1 MKIHIKKILFKTLK
15 ITGITLGSLLL
26 IMFLLP
32 VLFPKTIT
40 QKIKQLMNQSI
51 NGQVNFSGTSLSFFK
66 RFPELTLTLEDFSL
80 KGTAPFAQDTL
91 VAAKDISFAVDLTSL
106 LRSKINISKVYLN
119 NAFVNIEVDST
130 GHANYNVYKSQP
142 VNPQAKTDTSTASLG
157 IEEIIIEK
165 SHLVYDDASI
175 PMQIEANDF
184 DYKGRGDFTKN
195 VFDLQSHT
203 EIGSVDFTY
212 NKQNYVVKK
221 HVSADL
227 VTSINTKSLAFEF
240 RKNNLLINQL
250 PVQFTG
256 RFGFLKDGY
265 DMDFQFTSHQSDL
278 SDIFTALPPA
288 YTKWVKNTEVNGTGV
303 IQVGLTGQY
312 IASKNKM
319 PDFTLSM
326 QARNGYISNNK
337 TPSPVRDLYLDMHL
351 RVANF
356 NPDSLSLHIDSLHFR
371 IDKDYF
377 NSKFS
382 VDGIKSPKIFARVN
396 TEVDLEKWNR
406 AFGIKSVDLK
416 GRYSLHLLAQG
427 QYATAIQKRG
437 LRNLDTV
444 ITSIP
449 KFTLKSSFRDG
460 YIKYSNVPEA
470 IKDIHFD
477 LDASSPDNNVKN
489 FTLSLVNLNVIALDN
504 YLKGYFK
511 MSNTSGLNMDG
522 ALQARFNLADLK
534 KIYPV
539 QGTELKGKLSFD
551 LQTKGKYVPKSK
563 LYPVVKAEIN
573 LQNGYVK
580 TKYYPD
586 PIQNLQVSA
595 NITDNSG
602 SLKGLHVNIKPVSLT
617 FEGQPFLLK
626 ADLKNFSDLQYNIK
640 SQGTLDIGKIYKVF
654 AIKGYGV
661 TGLVTTNFTLKGKQS
676 DATAGRYDQLFNTG
690 SMKVK
695 DMSVT
700 SDLFPK
706 PFVIK
711 TGEFS
716 FNQDKMKFDAFTA
729 NYGNSVIVLDGA
741 LSNVIDYAMKPNAL
755 LTGTFNLKSN
765 SIIADDFMAFADGP
779 APSAA
784 PAAAQPAKAAA
795 APSGVVIIPNNLN
808 LTFTADVKQVKY
820 QGLNINDIKGQMTIN
835 NGQITLKQAGFT
847 LVDAPVVMDATYGSL
862 NPQRAYFDYHLSA
875 KEFDIQKA
883 YNQIKLFRDMATS
896 AKSAQGIVSLDYQ
909 LSGKLDKNMH
919 PVYPSLKGGGTLSIK
934 KVKIKGFKLFGS
946 VAKETGKDSLGKAND
961 VSKVDIK
968 TTIANNIITI
978 ARTKMRIAG
987 FRPKFE
993 GQVSFNGDLN
1003 LKFRLG
1009 LPPLG
1014 IFGIPMTITGT
1025 QTNPKIHLGRGK
1037 KEDELKEEADTT
1049 AQ

>member
-1 MKIHIKKILFKTLK
+1 MKFNIKKILFKTLK
-15 ITGITLGSLLL
+15 ITGITIGSILL

-40 QKIKQLMNQSI
+40 QKIKQLMNQNI

-80 KGTAPFAQDTL
+80 KGTAPFEQDTL
-91 VAAKDISFAVDLTSL
+91 VAAKDISFAVDITSL
-106 LRSKINISKVYLN
+106 LRSKINISKIYLS

-130 GHANYNVYKSQP
+130 GHANYNVYKAQP
-142 VNPQAKTDTSTASLG
+142 PNPNAKADTATASLG
-157 IEEIIIEK
+157 IEQIIIEK

-175 PMQIEANDF
+175 PMQMEANDF
-184 DYKGRGDFTKN
+184 DYKGSGDFTKN

-203 EIGSVDFTY
+203 DIGWVDFTY

-240 RKNNLLINQL
+240 RKNNLMINQL
-250 PVQFTG
+250 PVAFTG

-265 DMDFQFTSHQSDL
+265 DMDFQFTSRQSNL
-278 SDIFTALPPA
+278 SDIFTALTPS
-288 YTKWVKNTEVNGTGV
+288 YTKWVKNTEVTGTGV

-312 IASKNKM
+312 IAAKNKM
-319 PDFTLSM
+319 PDFTFSM
-326 QARNGYISNNK
+326 QARNGFISNEK
-337 TPSPVRDLYLDMHL
+337 TPSPVRDLYLDMHM
-351 RVANF
+351 RVPNF

-406 AFGIKSVDLK
+406 AFGIKAVDLK

-437 LRNLDTV
+437 LRHIDTV

-470 IKDIHFD
+470 VKDIRFD

-489 FTLSLVNLNVIALDN
+489 FTMSLVNLNVIALDN

-511 MSNTSGLNMDG
+511 MNNTSGLDMDG
-522 ALQARFNLADLK
+522 ALQARFNLEDLK

-551 LQTKGKYVPKSK
+551 LQTKGKYIPKSK
-563 LYPVVKAEIN
+563 IYPVVKAEIN

-595 NITDNSG
+595 NITDNTG

-617 FEGQPFLLK
+617 FEGQPFMVK

-661 TGLVTTNFTLKGKQS
+661 TGLVSTNFTLKGKQS
-676 DATAGRYDQLFNTG
+676 DATGGRYDQLFNSG

-695 DMSVT
+695 DLALT

-711 TGEFS
+711 TGVFR

-779 APSAA
+779 APSTTPVAVQ
-784 PAAAQPAKAAA
+784 PVKTAAAT
-795 APSGVVIIPNNLN
+795 GVVIVPNNLN

-835 NGQITLKQAGFT
+835 NGQIVLKQAGFT

-862 NPQRAYFDYHLSA
+862 NPQHAYFDYHLSA
-875 KEFDIQKA
+875 KDFDIQKA

-946 VAKETGKDSLGKAND
+946 VAKETGKDSLGKPND

-987 FRPKFE
+987 FRPRFE

-1025 QTNPKIHLGRGK
+1025 QTNPKIHLGSGK

-1049 AQ
+1049 AR

>member
-1 MKIHIKKILFKTLK
+1 MKFNIKKILFKTLK
-15 ITGITLGSLLL
+15 ITGITIGSILLV
-26 IMFLLP
+26 MFLLP

-40 QKIKQLMNQSI
+40 QKIKQLMNQNI

-80 KGTAPFAQDTL
+80 KGTAPFEQDTL
-91 VAAKDISFAVDLTSL
+91 VAAKDISFAVDITSL
-106 LRSKINISKVYLN
+106 LRSRINISKIYLS

-130 GHANYNVYKSQP
+130 GHANYNVYKAQP
-142 VNPQAKTDTSTASLG
+142 PNPNAKTDTTTASLG
-157 IEEIIIEK
+157 IEQIIIEK

-175 PMQIEANDF
+175 PMQMEANDF
-184 DYKGRGDFTKN
+184 DYKGSGDFTKN

-203 EIGSVDFTY
+203 DIGWVDFTY

-240 RKNNLLINQL
+240 RKNNLMINQL
-250 PVQFTG
+250 PVAFTG

-265 DMDFQFTSHQSDL
+265 DMDFQFTSRQSDL
-278 SDIFTALPPA
+278 SDIFTALPPE
-288 YTKWVKNTEVNGTGV
+288 YSKWVKNTEVNGTGV

-319 PDFTLSM
+319 PDFTFSM
-326 QARNGYISNNK
+326 QARNGFISNEK
-337 TPSPVRDLYLDMHL
+337 TPSPVRDLYLDMHM
-351 RVANF
+351 RVPNF

-406 AFGIKSVDLK
+406 AFGIKAVDLK

-437 LRNLDTV
+437 LRHIDTV

-470 IKDIHFD
+470 VKDIRFD

-511 MSNTSGLNMDG
+511 MNNTSGLDMDG
-522 ALQARFNLADLK
+522 ALQSRFNLEDLK

-551 LQTKGKYVPKSK
+551 LQTKGKYIPKNK
-563 LYPVVKAEIN
+563 IYPVVKAEIN

-602 SLKGLHVNIKPVSLT
+602 SLKGLRVNIKPVSLT
-617 FEGQPFLLK
+617 FEGQPFMVK

-676 DATAGRYDQLFNTG
+676 DATAGRYDQLFNSG

-695 DMSVT
+695 DLALT

-711 TGEFS
+711 TGVFS

-779 APSAA
+779 APATA
-784 PAAAQPAKAAA
+784 PVAVQPAKTAAA
-795 APSGVVIIPNNLN
+795 TGVVIVPNNLN

-835 NGQITLKQAGFT
+835 NGQIVLKQAGFT

-862 NPQRAYFDYHLSA
+862 NPQHAYFDYHLSA
-875 KEFDIQKA
+875 QDFDIQKA

-946 VAKETGKDSLGKAND
+946 VAKETGKDSLGKPND

-987 FRPKFE
+987 FRPRFE

-1025 QTNPKIHLGRGK
+1025 QTNPKIHLGSGK

-1049 AQ
+1049 AR

>member
-1 MKIHIKKILFKTLK
+1 MKFNIKKTLFKTLK
-15 ITGITLGSLLL
+15 ISGITIGSILL

-40 QKIKQLMNQSI
+40 QKIKQLMNQNI

-80 KGTAPFAQDTL
+80 KGTAPFEQDTL
-91 VAAKDISFAVDLTSL
+91 VAAKDISFAVDITSL
-106 LRSKINISKVYLN
+106 LRSKINISKIYLS

-130 GHANYNVYKSQP
+130 GHANYNVYKAQP
-142 VNPQAKTDTSTASLG
+142 PNPNAKADTATASLG
-157 IEEIIIEK
+157 IEQIIIEK

-184 DYKGRGDFTKN
+184 DYKGSGDFTKN

-203 EIGSVDFTY
+203 DIGWVDFTY

-250 PVQFTG
+250 PVAFTG

-265 DMDFQFTSHQSDL
+265 DMDFQFTSRQSNL
-278 SDIFTALPPA
+278 SDIFTALPPS
-288 YTKWVKNTEVNGTGV
+288 YSKWVKNTEVTGTGV

-319 PDFTLSM
+319 PDFTFSM
-326 QARNGYISNNK
+326 QARNGFISNEK
-337 TPSPVRDLYLDMHL
+337 TPSPVRDLYLDMHM
-351 RVANF
+351 RVPNF

-377 NSKFS
+377 NAKFS
-382 VDGIKSPKIFARVN
+382 VDGIKAPKIFARVN

-406 AFGIKSVDLK
+406 AFGIKAVDLK

-437 LRNLDTV
+437 LRHIDTV

-470 IKDIHFD
+470 VKDIRFD

-489 FTLSLVNLNVIALDN
+489 FTMSLVNLNVIALDN

-511 MSNTSGLNMDG
+511 MNNTSGLDMDG
-522 ALQARFNLADLK
+522 ALQARFNLEDLK

-551 LQTKGKYVPKSK
+551 LQTKGKYIPKNK
-563 LYPVVKAEIN
+563 IYPVVKAEIN

-595 NITDNSG
+595 NITDNTG

-617 FEGQPFLLK
+617 FEGQPFMVK

-640 SQGTLDIGKIYKVF
+640 SQGTLDIGKIYEVF

-676 DATAGRYDQLFNTG
+676 DATAGRYDQLFNSG

-695 DMSVT
+695 DLALT

-711 TGEFS
+711 TGVFS

-779 APSAA
+779 APATTPVA
-784 PAAAQPAKAAA
+784 VQPAKTAAA
-795 APSGVVIIPNNLN
+795 TGVVIVPNNLN

-820 QGLNINDIKGQMTIN
+820 QGLNINDVKGQMTIN
-835 NGQITLKQAGFT
+835 NGQIVLKQAGFT

-875 KEFDIQKA
+875 QDFDIQKA

-934 KVKIKGFKLFGS
+934 KVKLKGFKLFGS
-946 VAKETGKDSLGKAND
+946 VAKETGKDSLGKPND

-987 FRPKFE
+987 FRPRFE

-1025 QTNPKIHLGRGK
+1025 QTNPKIHLGSGK

-1049 AQ
+1049 AR